1 MPQLRPALLNRL
13 SVFFFL
19 FLLPLSIFAQDR
31 KSITGIILS
40 ETNGPILGVNI
51 TWQNK
56 GISSISN
63 SDGKFVIL
71 IPPTYSSN
79 DSLTF
84 SCIGYKVEKIK
95 ISDAVENKAL
105 KVMLIQNVVNLKE
118 VVIKIFSVK
127 QLLDSIKRRNKEAFI
142 SPMILNGYY
151 REFVYSNAKCTE
163 YADAIC
169 EYFYDR
175 NLNQDGQLK
184 IGASRCLK
192 AKKDNE
198 DKNNME
204 VYKDSKV
211 DPNIAF
217 KYSLFS
223 AMVDKFLSEKT
234 LNGYKYNIQEASEKD
249 NTDLKIS
256 VFPKN
261 ISGENLYSLTMIL
274 NSDFKLKSYKLEIPD
289 TILAVIKEKS
299 MLGIHSKVTKF
310 IINVNYS
317 SIGNQIFP
325 NYYSI
330 NRNSKIWGKFLGTT
344 INQTIDNKSE
354 FIGGELIK
362 TGIIKPFDKQD
373 VYKKGNICNNGASI
387 NEALLKKYTIILPSQ
402 DDSIS
407 IQSLSN

>member
-13 SVFFFL
+13 SVFIFL

-71 IPPTYSSN
+71 IPPTYSAN

-118 VVIKIFSVK
+118 IVINTFSVK

-151 REFVYSNAKCTE
+151 REFVYSNAKCTA

>member
-13 SVFFFL
+13 SVFIFL
-19 FLLPLSIFAQDR
+19 FLLRLSIFAQDR

-118 VVIKIFSVK
+118 VVIKTFSVK